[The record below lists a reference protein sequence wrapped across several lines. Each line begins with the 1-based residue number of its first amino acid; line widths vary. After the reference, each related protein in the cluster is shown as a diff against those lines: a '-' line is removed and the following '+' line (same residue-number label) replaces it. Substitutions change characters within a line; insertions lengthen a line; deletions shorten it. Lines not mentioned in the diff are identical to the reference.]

1 MQGAEPARHINA
13 ELAVQIDIQKNDIKP
28 PRFFNVVDQV
38 RAVLIL
44 ENFIADSLFGK
55 IEGQKT
61 GNNFSI

>member
-1 MQGAEPARHINA
+1 MQGAEPTRHIDA
-13 ELAVQIDIQKNDIKP
+13 ELAVQIDIQKNYIKP